1 MNPDST
7 AAELLETFQ
16 RVGVEAFA
24 AMLIESGVSA
34 TRMLELSEQVMRLP
48 AALAEQALSQQVKKD
63 PFDAK

>member
-24 AMLIESGVSA
+24 AMLVESGVSA
-34 TRMLELSEQVMRLP
+34 TRMLELSEQVSRLP
-48 AALAEQALSQQVKKD
+48 AALAEQALSKPSEK
-63 PFDAK
+63 